1 MDIPENWES
10 ENTWIAMAFSP
21 DGKTLVT
28 GDIKGSLVE
37 WDTEIGIEKRRVT
50 LPCGYLVQLFF
61 LPSADRVIAS
71 NLGASIGLYSLETG
85 QSLYILRGMFASLS
99 RDGTR
104 LLFNGDG
111 SICLHNAA
119 TGELIRSFPSEIV
132 PVKQSIA
139 LSPDGNL
146 AIMDTA
152 SGAEEAYP
160 LKVLDMNTGEVLR
173 TYAVGST
180 GLRGISPDGK
190 YFLRAE
196 NGRLLLYDISDLQ
209 AAVKEP
215 SMDKQE

>member
-1 MDIPENWES
+1 
-10 ENTWIAMAFSP
+10 
-21 DGKTLVT
+21 
-28 GDIKGSLVE
+28 
-37 WDTEIGIEKRRVT
+37 
-50 LPCGYLVQLFF
+50 
-61 LPSADRVIAS
+61 
-71 NLGASIGLYSLETG
+71 
-85 QSLYILRGMFASLS
+85 MFASLS